1 MRVWHMS
8 GDGAISGNEK
18 ESASP
23 LGDAQARK
31 IAADLLCK
39 KGRINEAIDAYL
51 SAIEADPDHSP
62 AYRGLGSAFGQ
73 AGRFEEALAVYRE
86 GLDLDPNDIEIHTA
100 MARLLASLHRIDE
113 SLAAH
118 ARAASINPNA
128 ALTHEALG
136 EIMLRQLDPKAAIE
150 SFRRAVD
157 IDPSLDGA
165 WFHQGVALVQ
175 LGKFEEA
182 ADCFRRVLALRP
194 DSAFSD
200 LQLVN
205 TGKVAGAPEIER
217 LTKLLSN
224 PDLLI
229 NDRIAAGFALGKLL
243 DDADRYDEAFTR
255 YSEANLLAKQ
265 SKAKKGERFDPETF
279 GAQVKQ
285 MVEPLTRE
293 FFEQRRDWGE
303 PSELPVFIVGMPRS
317 GTTLVQQIAASH
329 PQVHGAGELPDIHE
343 IAKSFGGTDVL
354 SIPLG
359 WKPGPVKEAAQRHL
373 RRLQAIN
380 ADACRIIDKMPRNV
394 YRVGLIALL
403 FPGARI
409 IQCRRDARDN
419 CLSYYFQLFAGS
431 NIASFDLAHCAHEYL
446 ATERML
452 NHWRDVAPLRILD
465 VQYETLVADLEGQ
478 SRRLISFLGL
488 PWDPACLEFHRT
500 RSAVFTSSVWQVR
513 QPLYQR
519 SVGRWKHYE
528 KHLGPMLEVLGR

>member
-1 MRVWHMS
+1 MRVGHMI
-8 GDGAISGNEK
+8 GDGAMSDSGR

-23 LGDAQARK
+23 LGDAKDRK
-31 IAADLLCK
+31 NAGDVLFK

-62 AYRGLGSAFGQ
+62 AYRGLARAFRM

-113 SLAAH
+113 SKAAH

-128 ALTHEALG
+128 AAIHEALG
-136 EIMLRQLDPKAAIE
+136 EIMQHSRDLKAAIE
-150 SFRRAVD
+150 SFRRAVA
-157 IDPSLDGA
+157 IDPSLDSA
-165 WFHQGVALVQ
+165 WFHQGVALAQ
-175 LGKFEEA
+175 LGRFEEA
-182 ADCFRRVLALRP
+182 TDCFRRVLALHP
-194 DSAFSD
+194 DSGFAYF
-200 LQLVN
+200 QLVN
-205 TGKVAGAPEIER
+205 ACKVAGGPEIER

-224 PDLLI
+224 PDLQFHE
-229 NDRIAAGFALGKLL
+229 RIAAGFALGKLL

-255 YSEANLLAKQ
+255 YSEANLLSKQ
-265 SKAKKGERFDPETF
+265 SKAEAGERFDPQTF

-285 MVEPLTRE
+285 MVEPFTPE
-293 FFEQRRDWGE
+293 FFERRRDWGE
-303 PSELPVFIVGMPRS
+303 PSEIPVFIVGMPRS

-329 PQVHGAGELPDIHE
+329 PQVHGAGELPDIHN
-343 IAKSFGGTDVL
+343 IAKRFGGTDVM

-359 WKPGPVKEAAQRHL
+359 WKPGPVKEAAQQYL
-373 RRLQAIN
+373 QRLQTLN
-380 ADACRIIDKMPRNV
+380 GEACRIIDKSPSNV

-419 CLSYYFQLFAGS
+419 CLSYHFQWFSRG
-431 NIASFDLAHCAHEYL
+431 NIASYDLAHCAHEYL